1 TSVASA
7 VEALSTAKTM
17 DELPELEAVARTGEL
32 SSAQLA
38 VVADAAKA
46 DPTAL
51 CRLLSK
57 AKKTSLAELREEA
70 ARIKAQAD
78 PDPEARAPK
87 RRPRPNSAKV
97 IFRLDLDCWLRGY
110 ALPGDVCEVA
120 GFGSVPVS
128 VIEDVVANGNP
139 FLAAVL
145 TKAESVVGVAHLG
158 RRPTA

>member
-1 TSVASA
+1 GAQIKAALAPITDRLFRAA
-7 VEALSTAKTM
+7 RKEGRREPVEAYA
-17 DELPELEAVARTGEL
+17 
-32 SSAQLA
+32 
-38 VVADAAKA
+38 ADAL
-46 DPTAL
+46 TE
-51 CRLLSK
+51 
-57 AKKTSLAELREEA
+57 LATTELAGSEA
-70 ARIKAQAD
+70 S
-78 PDPEARAPK
+78 PEASAPK

-145 TKAESVVGVAHLG
+145 TKAGSVAGVAHL
-158 RRPTA
+158 